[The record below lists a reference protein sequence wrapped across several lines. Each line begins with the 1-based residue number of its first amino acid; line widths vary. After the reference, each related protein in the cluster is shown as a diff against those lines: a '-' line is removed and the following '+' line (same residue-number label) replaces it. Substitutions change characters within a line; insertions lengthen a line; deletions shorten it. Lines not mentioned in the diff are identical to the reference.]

1 MPRLSRTRD
10 SVETPLVFSSVRV
23 ICVDEAAN
31 TVFAA
36 RNSNDDEILYCQRS
50 QGEAVAIFVIDRG
63 DIPDQVSGLRV
74 ESDNVGVERGHEY
87 FVAEDGKSAIDA
99 AATWPDVRREL
110 TLVEPD
116 RASSTSVESE
126 RAVVLAGGI
135 EDAVHHERRGFKFA
149 GCGCLI
155 HPFRDQ
161 RSSIGSVDL
170 VQRAEAAASVVA

>member
-63 DIPDQVSGLRV
+63 DIPDQASGLRV
-74 ESDNVGVERGHEY
+74 ESDNVGDR
-87 FVAEDGKSAIDA
+87 KS
-99 AATWPDVRREL
+99 TRLNSSHVRISYAVFCL
-110 TLVEPD
+110 QKKNM
-116 RASSTSVESE
+116 SSV
-126 RAVVLAGGI
+126 
-135 EDAVHHERRGFKFA
+135 
-149 GCGCLI
+149 
-155 HPFRDQ
+155 
-161 RSSIGSVDL
+161 
-170 VQRAEAAASVVA
+170 

>member
-1 MPRLSRTRD
+1 MRARLRSSMTRLPNYRAPALPD
-10 SVETPLVFSSVRV
+10 QGQCRNA
-23 ICVDEAAN
+23 IC
-31 TVFAA
+31 
-36 RNSNDDEILYCQRS
+36 
-50 QGEAVAIFVIDRG
+50 VIDRG
-63 DIPDQVSGLRV
+63 DIPDQASGLRV

-135 EDAVHHERRGFKFA
+135 EDAVHHQRRGFKFA

-155 HPFRDQ
+155 YPFRDQ
-161 RSSIGSVDL
+161 RSS
-170 VQRAEAAASVVA
+170 

>member
-36 RNSNDDEILYCQRS
+36 RNSNDDEILYRQRS
-50 QGEAVAIFVIDRG
+50 EGEAVAIFVIDSG
-63 DIPDQVSGLRV
+63 DVPDQVPGLRV

-99 AATWPDVRREL
+99 STTWPDVRWEL

-116 RASSTSVESE
+116 RASSAGVESE
-126 RAVVLAGGI
+126 RAVVLAGGV

-149 GCGCLI
+149 GCGGLI
-155 HPFRDQ
+155 YPFRDHQ
-161 RSSIGSVDL
+161 SSLPSVDL
-170 VQRAEAAASVVA
+170 VHRADVTACRL

>member
-63 DIPDQVSGLRV
+63 DIPDQASGLRV
-74 ESDNVGVERGHEY
+74 ESDNVGVGPGH
-87 FVAEDGKSAIDA
+87 KSL
-99 AATWPDVRREL
+99 PLR
-110 TLVEPD
+110 
-116 RASSTSVESE
+116 S
-126 RAVVLAGGI
+126 
-135 EDAVHHERRGFKFA
+135 
-149 GCGCLI
+149 
-155 HPFRDQ
+155 Q
-161 RSSIGSVDL
+161 RSAPA
-170 VQRAEAAASVVA
+170 RNASRESFRSHT

>member
-36 RNSNDDEILYCQRS
+36 RNSNDDEIIYCQRS

-63 DIPDQVSGLRV
+63 DIQDQASGLRV

-87 FVAEDGKSAIDA
+87 FVAEGGKSAMNA
-99 AATWPDVRREL
+99 GATCLDVRREL
-110 TLVEPD
+110 TLIEPNPESNA
-116 RASSTSVESE
+116 RVESE
-126 RAVVLAGGI
+126 R
-135 EDAVHHERRGFKFA
+135 
-149 GCGCLI
+149 
-155 HPFRDQ
+155 
-161 RSSIGSVDL
+161 
-170 VQRAEAAASVVA
+170 